1 MTNPEGIRHL
11 KSVGRFDWERIFE
24 RVPTGPLGIK
34 PTTKYVGWVLARY
47 STAETGGQIH
57 PGRERLATVIGK
69 SVRTI
74 DGALDELCDV
84 GLLELVRKG
93 GRGAGGRGFATE
105 YRLTLPSDLSD
116 RMTLLDLHSDDLPS
130 IDHSQPTASDD
141 RGANADQSQSTASD
155 QSDHSQL
162 STPSLAVLG
171 STTRSGLHPTNH
183 LHQSIFT
190 NQEPVSPPNRNVSR
204 ASADKREGEEAL
216 ILKDLA
222 GAGLDDD
229 EANSVLS
236 HALDDSTT
244 TTTPRR
250 RLQLPAYLAHC
261 RDAVK
266 AQRRSVFEAGAKC
279 EDHPTE
285 AAANCRSCQ
294 ADRKVGERDLRY
306 VGKHQPQCSV
316 CLAPLVGYPTGART
330 CNGCAEVK
338 SA

>member
-1 MTNPEGIRHL
+1 MTNTEGIRYL
-11 KSVGRFDWERIFE
+11 EGVGRFKWERTFE
-24 RVPTGPLGIK
+24 YVPTGSGGIK

-47 STAETGGQIH
+47 STADTGAQIH
-57 PGRERLATVIGK
+57 PGRERLAAVIGK

-84 GLLELVRKG
+84 GLLQLVRKG

-105 YRLTLPSDLSD
+105 YRLTLPSDLKE
-116 RMTLLDLHSDDLPS
+116 RMTLLDLDREDFPS
-130 IDHSQPTASDD
+130 NDHLQPTASDD
-141 RGANADQSQSTASD
+141 FRANI
-155 QSDHSQL
+155 DHSQL
-162 STPSLAVLG
+162 STPSLAVLD
-171 STTRSGLHPTNH
+171 STTRSGLHPTNQ
-183 LHQSIFT
+183 LHQSIPT
-190 NQEPVSPPNRNVSR
+190 NQEFTSQPERNLSR
-204 ASADKREGEEAL
+204 ASAEKREGEEAL

-222 GAGLDDD
+222 GAGLDAD
-229 EANSVLS
+229 EAKAVLA

-244 TTTPRR
+244 TTTPHR

-261 RDAVK
+261 REAVK
-266 AQRRSVFEAGAKC
+266 AQRRSAFEAGAKC

-306 VGKHQPQCSV
+306 IGKRQPQCSV
-316 CLAPLVGYPTGART
+316 CLTPLVGYPAGART
-330 CNGCAEVK
+330 CNGCTEAK